1 MLVTHLK
8 FKILQ
13 PHFSVTN
20 TMKRLQDNEKTNL
33 RLLKKQKRKPILPII
48 SLRTVPYWVLNT
60 QFIDS
65 VKSMYQTH
73 PTNRR
78 FNFSVSF
85 LVCRP

>member
-33 RLLKKQKRKPILPII
+33 RLLKKTEKKANIANYIFESRSILG
-48 SLRTVPYWVLNT
+48 TKYAVY
-60 QFIDS
+60 
-65 VKSMYQTH
+65 
-73 PTNRR
+73 
-78 FNFSVSF
+78 
-85 LVCRP
+85 